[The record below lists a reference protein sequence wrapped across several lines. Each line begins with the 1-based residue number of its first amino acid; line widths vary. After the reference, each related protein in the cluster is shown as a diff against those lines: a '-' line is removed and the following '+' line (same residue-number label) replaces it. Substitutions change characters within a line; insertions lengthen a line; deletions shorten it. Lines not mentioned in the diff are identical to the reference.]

1 LIVFVEIAPNLTK
14 KKISDKAHRG
24 LQQVADLLEAT
35 SLQAPDYR

>member
-1 LIVFVEIAPNLTK
+1 MKQISRQNF
-14 KKISDKAHRG
+14 SDKAHQG